1 MPLVLQL
8 HKTEGGQE
16 YAEFLHLP
24 RKKFSDFG
32 KGHRIR
38 LLRLQPSTLLGLFSL
53 GYICGKMFSIAV
65 KY

>member
-32 KGHRIR
+32 KGAYTPFALAADSSQILTQERYNI
-38 LLRLQPSTLLGLFSL
+38 S
-53 GYICGKMFSIAV
+53 CIA
-65 KY
+65 